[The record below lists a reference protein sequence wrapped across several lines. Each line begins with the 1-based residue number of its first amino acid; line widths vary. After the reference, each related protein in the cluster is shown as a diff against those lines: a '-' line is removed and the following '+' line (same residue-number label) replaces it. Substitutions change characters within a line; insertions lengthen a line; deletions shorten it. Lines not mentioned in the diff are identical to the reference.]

1 MARRGAH
8 VRRKSYGGGRG
19 GGGDSTVAATRRT
32 CVARGIG
39 NVALDAALTS
49 GVEGAVGRT

>member
-1 MARRGAH
+1 MRHKR
-8 VRRKSYGGGRG
+8 YGGGG
-19 GGGDSTVAATRRT
+19 GSGGSGSAVAAARRT

-49 GVEGAVGRT
+49 GVEGALGRT